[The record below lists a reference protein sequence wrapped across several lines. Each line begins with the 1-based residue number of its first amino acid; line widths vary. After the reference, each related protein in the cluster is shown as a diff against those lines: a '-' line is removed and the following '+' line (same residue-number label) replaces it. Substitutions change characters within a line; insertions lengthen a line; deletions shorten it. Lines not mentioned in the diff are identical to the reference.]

1 MGVEARLIGE
11 ACRFAKGATQELLA
25 KRGYPRKLYRQGK
38 GGGP

>member
-11 ACRFAKGATQELLA
+11 ACRFAKAPAQELLA
-25 KRGYPRKLYRQGK
+25 NRRYRRKLYRMGK